1 MKFKNLTMFFILV
14 FLIVFTAKE
23 DFAQNV
29 SKVGTT
35 TANFL
40 EIGVGGSGN
49 SMGGAFVSLA
59 TDASALYWNV
69 SGIAVIPE
77 YQVIAVHTNW
87 IADTKFDFAGLVVPV
102 GDFGTIGFSF
112 TSLSTGDMAVR
123 TIDQPEGTG
132 EFFTS
137 NNIAIG
143 ISYARN
149 LTDRFSLGI
158 TGKYVRES
166 IWHMSASAFAI
177 DAGTLFRTDLLGG
190 MIIGAKI
197 SNFGTTMQLNG
208 RDARQFISV
217 DPTQLGT
224 NDQIPTQIEMGSY
237 DLPLLFQMG
246 VSASV
251 VNSGDF
257 KLILAVDALVPSNNY
272 QSLNLGTEFSFQ
284 NIFFVRG
291 GYHSLFLK
299 DSEGGLSFGFGLNTK
314 MLFSLATLN
323 FDYAFRDFGRLEN
336 VHTFS
341 VNIKF

>member
-1 MKFKNLTMFFILV
+1 MKFKYLTKLFIIVV
-14 FLIVFTAKE
+14 FSVFISKE
-23 DFAQNV
+23 IFAQNV

-35 TANFL
+35 TVNFL

-59 TDASALYWNV
+59 TDATALFWNV

-77 YQVIAVHTNW
+77 YQVTAVHTNW
-87 IADTKFDFAGLVVPV
+87 LADTKFDFAGLIVPI

-112 TSLSTGDMAVR
+112 TSLSMGDMAVR
-123 TIDQPEGTG
+123 TVDQPEGTG
-132 EFFTS
+132 EFFTA
-137 NNIAIG
+137 NDIAIG

-158 TGKYVRES
+158 TGKYIRES

-190 MIIGAKI
+190 LVIGAKI

-217 DPTQLGT
+217 NPNQLGT

-237 DLPLLFQMG
+237 DLPLLFQIG
-246 VSASV
+246 VSTTA
-251 VNSGDF
+251 VNSNDF
-257 KLILAVDALVPSNNY
+257 KVILAVDALVPSNNY
-272 QSLNLGTEFSFQ
+272 QSLNIGTEFSFQ
-284 NIFFVRG
+284 NTFFVRG
-291 GYHSLFLK
+291 GYNSLLLK
-299 DSEGGLSFGFGLNTK
+299 DSEGGLSLGFGVNTK
-314 MLFSLATLN
+314 MLFSLANLTL
-323 FDYAFRDFGRLEN
+323 DYAFRDFGRLEN
-336 VHTFS
+336 IHTFS
-341 VNIKF
+341 INIKF

>member
-217 DPTQLGT
+217 DPTQ
-224 NDQIPTQIEMGSY
+224 
-237 DLPLLFQMG
+237 
-246 VSASV
+246 
-251 VNSGDF
+251 
-257 KLILAVDALVPSNNY
+257 
-272 QSLNLGTEFSFQ
+272 
-284 NIFFVRG
+284 
-291 GYHSLFLK
+291 
-299 DSEGGLSFGFGLNTK
+299 
-314 MLFSLATLN
+314 
-323 FDYAFRDFGRLEN
+323 
-336 VHTFS
+336 
-341 VNIKF
+341 